1 MADKNLYNL
10 PAVTTANDSD
20 LLHVNQGGVSSDVKI
35 TKQNLLKEVNSS
47 ITSLNNSLTNIGK
60 RTLVAEEMKTTGTT
74 FAYTGISFT
83 LTKVSIV
90 SASLSYTNTNTD
102 TIAICGVN
110 SGVSGNF
117 YAQAKNNDVGGITP
131 TRIFAYAVLPAGTYY
146 VWAKSRSS
154 GSNEV
159 AVYKYQLEP

>member
-1 MADKNLYNL
+1 
-10 PAVTTANDSD
+10 
-20 LLHVNQGGVSSDVKI
+20 
-35 TKQNLLKEVNSS
+35 
-47 ITSLNNSLTNIGK
+47 
-60 RTLVAEEMKTTGTT
+60 MKTTGTT

-90 SASLSYTNTNTD
+90 SASLSYTNSNTD

-110 SGVSGNF
+110 SGSSCNF
-117 YAQAKNNDVGGITP
+117 YAQGKNNDVGGITP